1 MTRIGRTTRIETLII
16 GAGQSGLSVGYYLAR
31 QGRPFLLVDAN
42 ARVGDAWRN
51 RWDSLRLF
59 TPACFNGLAGMPYP
73 APSYYFPTKDEM
85 ADYLEAYATR
95 FRLPVRTGVRVD
107 RLTREGERFV
117 ATAGDERFEAE
128 NVVVAM
134 SGYQKPFVPGYA
146 GDLDPDVVQLHSRDY
161 RNPGQLR
168 EGGVLIVGAGNS
180 GAEIAA
186 ELSRQHRTWI
196 SGRATGHIPFDIHG
210 RAARL
215 GLFHLVLRGVFHR
228 LLTVDTP
235 IGRRAR
241 PKILGRGGPL
251 IRTRPGDLERMG
263 VTRLPRTEGVRDGL
277 PVLEGRRV
285 VDVRNVIWC
294 TGFHPGFSWIDLPVL
309 GEREPHHERGI
320 VRQPQ
325 GLYFVGLPFLYSLS
339 STMIHG
345 VARDA
350 ERVARAIGR
359 RMGAS
364 AAPPRPSSEAAFEKL
379 SGPVEGGRVLGHV
392 AGEVAVPEPDHP
404 EKLEVPI

>member
-1 MTRIGRTTRIETLII
+1 MKVIGRTTRIETLII

-31 QGRPFLLVDAN
+31 QGRPFLLVDTN
-42 ARVGDAWRN
+42 PRVGDAWRN

-59 TPACFNGLAGMPYP
+59 TPARFNGLAGMPYP

-95 FRLPVRTGVRVD
+95 FRLPIRTGVRVE
-107 RLTREGERFV
+107 RLTREGHRFV
-117 ATAGDERFEAE
+117 ATAGNERFEAE

-134 SGYQKPFVPGYA
+134 SGYQKPFVPGFA
-146 GDLDPDVVQLHSRDY
+146 GGLDPDIVQIHSRDY

-186 ELSRQHRTWI
+186 ELSRHHRTWI
-196 SGRATGHIPFDIHG
+196 SGRATGHIPFDIRG

-228 LLTVDTP
+228 VLTVDTP

-263 VTRLPRTEGVRDGL
+263 VRRLPRTEGVRDGL
-277 PVLEGRRV
+277 PALADGRIIEAT
-285 VDVRNVIWC
+285 NVIWC
-294 TGFHPGFSWIDLPVL
+294 TGFHAGLTWIDLPVS
-309 GEREPHHERGI
+309 GDSEPQHERGI

-359 RMGAS
+359 RMGKS
-364 AAPPRPSSEAAFEKL
+364 AALRRRSSEAALEKL
-379 SGPVEGGRVLGHV
+379 TGPVEGARVLGDV
-392 AGEVAVPEPDHP
+392 AGEVAVAESRHP
-404 EKLEVPI
+404 EKLEIQI